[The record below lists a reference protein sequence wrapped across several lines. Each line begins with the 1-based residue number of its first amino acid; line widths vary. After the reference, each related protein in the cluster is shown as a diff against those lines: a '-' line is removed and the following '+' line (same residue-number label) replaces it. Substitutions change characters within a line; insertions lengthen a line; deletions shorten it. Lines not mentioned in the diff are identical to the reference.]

1 MVRGSFLTQLAQLAA
16 VAAVRLPT
24 RTPPAV
30 VRPSCLATRPPAE
43 VGATPALA
51 AAEERAT
58 AWALGAATAMMV
70 ALPAGAADV
79 AWVGPTKAVLSP
91 LFAVYTLLFL
101 FRTVLS
107 WFPKCA
113 AHSSPAGCGRRGRR
127 PSHSLRLARRYN
139 LNAFPYNVAAWPTEP
154 LLRATRRLIPPVAG
168 VDITPIVWVAVISF
182 FSEARSL
189 ALSNRRPSL
198 SRHPL
203 REVPTPTT
211 ARARR
216 HLASS
221 PTRLAACADPAR
233 AAGPPHDCAKE
244 GRLLT
249 LTHVAVAHSHHA
261 SSPGLGAFLWL
272 PHSVQT
278 REFCDEQACDV
289 RPD

>member
-1 MVRGSFLTQLAQLAA
+1 MVRGSFLIQLAQLAA

-30 VRPSCLATRPPAE
+30 ARPSCLATRPPAE

-221 PTRLAACADPAR
+221 PTRLPAQILL
-233 AAGPPHDCAKE
+233 GPQ
-244 GRLLT
+244 GLLT
-249 LTHVAVAHSHHA
+249 I
-261 SSPGLGAFLWL
+261 
-272 PHSVQT
+272 VQKKGG
-278 REFCDEQACDV
+278 F
-289 RPD
+289 

>member
-1 MVRGSFLTQLAQLAA
+1 
-16 VAAVRLPT
+16 
-24 RTPPAV
+24 
-30 VRPSCLATRPPAE
+30 
-43 VGATPALA
+43 
-51 AAEERAT
+51 
-58 AWALGAATAMMV
+58 MMV

-107 WFPKCA
+107 WFPK
-113 AHSSPAGCGRRGRR
+113 
-127 PSHSLRLARRYN
+127 YN

-233 AAGPPHDCAKE
+233 AAGPPNDCAKE